1 MSAFDPQSAVGQE
14 VYTIDGANVGHV
26 TEVIDQDGK
35 PAFLHVKENGLFG
48 IGAESFLVPL
58 DAVTGID
65 GDHVNVNKSREDLVG
80 IPAHD
85 GSSDHDPDYYHSF
98 FTWWARADA
107 N

>member
-1 MSAFDPQSAVGQE
+1 MSEIDPQSTVDKE
-14 VYTIDGANVGHV
+14 VYTSDGANVGHV
-26 TEVIDQDGK
+26 TELVEQDGK

-58 DAVTGID
+58 GAVTGIE
-65 GDHVNVNKSREDLVG
+65 GDHVVVNKTREELIG

-85 GSSDHDPDYYHSF
+85 ESEQHKPGYFQSF
-98 FTWWARADA
+98 YTWWGGFNA